1 MKSLPINMLLKK
13 LINNIPEKKNNI
25 FIRGLSTNSKDVK
38 SGYIFFAI
46 KGNNKNGEKFIK
58 EAIVKGASVIVC
70 SKSINYKKK
79 INNKKTIIL
88 KKKTLGVF

>member
-46 KGNNKNGEKFIK
+46 KGKNRNG
-58 EAIVKGASVIVC
+58 
-70 SKSINYKKK
+70 
-79 INNKKTIIL
+79 
-88 KKKTLGVF
+88 

>member
-1 MKSLPINMLLKK
+1 MLLKK

-46 KGNNKNGEKFIK
+46 KGNNKNGEKFI
-58 EAIVKGASVIVC
+58 EQQDG
-70 SKSINYKKK
+70 KK
-79 INNKKTIIL
+79 INKQSL
-88 KKKTLGVF
+88 RKKKKYFYKRTLH